1 MLIES
6 VMPYNHLVLC
16 HPFLRDFPGWPV
28 VKTVPSR
35 AGAAGLILGVGAK
48 MPHALW
54 PQNQN
59 IKQYC
64 NEFNKDFKM
73 ANIKKKTANNACYK
87 MVVPQKHPE

>member
-1 MLIES
+1 M
-6 VMPYNHLVLC
+6 
-16 HPFLRDFPGWPV
+16 

-64 NEFNKDFKM
+64 NEVNKDFKM
-73 ANIKKKTANNACYK
+73 ANIKKNQQTVHATKWLYLKNILNERSK
-87 MVVPQKHPE
+87 LQRPHIV